1 MFEARWL
8 RSMEVVISHPSACAG
23 NKPPANFSLV
33 YPEGFR
39 LRSQGI
45 LNSASYGT
53 PRRLLPP
60 LKTRLENQR
69 RLHRRDLIGN
79 EKQPKVSF
87 CLLPD
92 CSVDVVNLGHSGI
105 PLNGPSFPQFSN
117 KMPDHIPR
125 QIHL

>member
-1 MFEARWL
+1 MSEARWL
-8 RSMEVVISHPSACAG
+8 RSMEVVISRHSVCAG
-23 NKPPANFSLV
+23 NKPPANSSLV
-33 YPEGFR
+33 HPAGFR
-39 LRSQGI
+39 LGSLGT

-53 PRRLLPP
+53 PRRLLPR

-92 CSVDVVNLGHSGI
+92 K
-105 PLNGPSFPQFSN
+105 LNGPGFPQFSN